1 MITKSEIERQ
11 LKFAKDPE
19 KQIRIIAELNCVS
32 VKAIRNLIDGD
43 DEYLDTKSRRAPG
56 AQHRWTEKELDRIV
70 EMYNNGYT
78 LNDIAISFGYASDTA
93 IRRAIRNHILGK
105 RDDFIL
111 RKRGWEEKD
120 IEIAI
125 KMKKHGMSNAEIAKK
140 FGKTPNCIRAMLKNH
155 MGDNYE
161 SKNTR
166 SCG

>member
-1 MITKSEIERQ
+1 MISKSEVERE

-19 KQIRIIAELNCVS
+19 KQIEIIAQLNCVS
-32 VKAIRNLIDGD
+32 VKAIRNLIYGD

-70 EMYNNGYT
+70 EMYNDGYT
-78 LNDIAISFGYASDTA
+78 LNAIAISFGYASDTA

-111 RKRGWEEKD
+111 RKQGWEEKD

-140 FGKTPNCIRAMLKNH
+140 FGKTPNCIRVMLKNH
-155 MGDNYE
+155 MGDSYE
-161 SKNTR
+161 STNTR
-166 SCG
+166 SRG

>member
-1 MITKSEIERQ
+1 MITKSEIERE

-19 KQIRIIAELNCVS
+19 KQLRIIAELNCVS

-43 DEYLDTKSRRAPG
+43 DEYLDPKSRRSPG
-56 AQHRWTEKELDRIV
+56 TEHHWTDEELDKVV
-70 EMYNNGYT
+70 EMYNKGYT
-78 LNDIAISFGYASDTA
+78 LNAIALSFGYASDTA

-111 RKRGWEEKD
+111 RKQGWEKKD

-140 FGKTPNCIRAMLKNH
+140 FGKTPNCIRVMLKNH
-155 MGDNYE
+155 MGDYDE
-161 SKNTR
+161 STNTR